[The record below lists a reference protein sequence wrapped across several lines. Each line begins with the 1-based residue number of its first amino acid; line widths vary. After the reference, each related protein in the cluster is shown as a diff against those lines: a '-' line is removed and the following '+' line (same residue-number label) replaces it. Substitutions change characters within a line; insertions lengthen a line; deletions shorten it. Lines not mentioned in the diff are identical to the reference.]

1 MMITMKGGGARTTV
15 FLLFALCATLCS
27 AFVPVAVPLSS
38 SVVGAIARKGVW
50 HVGFVPSRTV
60 TTSTVV
66 TTRTVLGMAKPGMSE
81 ERARQER
88 EADIQSK
95 ISKLKSQGRMKNKDG
110 GGKQSAEDSAMLEAE
125 AFFSKPS
132 PLRKFEKSQAERK
145 QRELEAVALEAE
157 AAAAEEESSE
167 LPDSVE

>member
-1 MMITMKGGGARTTV
+1 MMIVMKGGGARATV
-15 FLLFALCATLCS
+15 FLSFALCATSCS

-38 SVVGAIARKGVW
+38 SVVGVVAKKGVW
-50 HVGFVPSRTV
+50 SVGIVPPRTV
-60 TTSTVV
+60 ASTVV
-66 TTRTVLGMAKPGMSE
+66 ATCTALGMAKPGMSE

-95 ISKLKSQGRMKNKDG
+95 ISKLKSQGKFKNKDG

-132 PLRKFEKSQAERK
+132 PLRKFEKNQAERK
-145 QRELEAVALEAE
+145 QRELEAAALEAE
-157 AAAAEEESSE
+157 AKKEDESSE